1 MMSLLIKYGPV
12 IAGFVTIFM
21 LYLFGL
27 LIYTHYKLCSTSPG
41 YPERVATATGHLKVN
56 FEKG

>member
-1 MMSLLIKYGPV
+1 MLTKYGPV

-41 YPERVATATGHLKVN
+41 YPERVATATGHLKMN
-56 FEKG
+56 FDKG